1 VYDGIKI
8 DCQVTDPRK
17 WNTSLNSIGRYD
29 QESGEVLPFAEAKA
43 CGLSFLKNQTPQG
56 TRYTIQGSLHR
67 FARNGGE
74 NNDDFN
80 IVEVANTIET
90 LKNKFGINPDKSK
103 ILNFEFGVNIQLPE
117 GITAAEFQKYL
128 VSAYTRGFEKLNRQ
142 RAAVGYIAEF
152 EEFSIKI
159 YDKGYQSGSG
169 ESQQLRIEIKVIRT
183 RWLEQ
188 FGIIRR
194 GEPLYLSRLLD
205 KTIITQLGDILKLKL
220 SSLICTPRNIDESR
234 LTPKEKMTFREC
246 RDARSWEEWDSK
258 TRERKHAQLQ
268 RIFLKVGQADPV
280 DVLQRLVA
288 EKWKALSHFRLPV
301 PTPEKPK
308 KVALSTVIVVGIRSL
323 IEMIITGHMSII
335 RAMLTKGEISGNTS
349 MLIYAPRGN
358 PLCISHPEH
367 LLTGFKRWIDL
378 RIRAPTKAVSVTT
391 DCLIDK
397 QNE

>member
-1 VYDGIKI
+1 MYDGIKI
-8 DCQVTDPRK
+8 DCAVTDPRK
-17 WNTSLNSIGRYD
+17 WNTSLNSIGRHD
-29 QESGEVLPFAEAKA
+29 EATGEILPFTEAKTS
-43 CGLSFLKNQTPQG
+43 GLSFLKTQTPQG
-56 TRYTIQGSLHR
+56 TRHTIQGSIHR

-80 IVEVANTIET
+80 IVEVANTIDI
-90 LKNKFGINPDKSK
+90 LKNKFGINPEQSK
-103 ILNFEFGVNIQLPE
+103 ILNFEFGVNIELPE
-117 GITAAEFQKYL
+117 GITAGEFQKYL

-142 RAAVGYIAEF
+142 RAAIGYIAEF

-183 RWLEQ
+183 RWLQQ
-188 FGIIRR
+188 FGILRK

-246 RDARSWEEWDSK
+246 RDARSWEEWNSK
-258 TRERKHAQLQ
+258 TRERKHEQLQ
-268 RIFLKVGQADPV
+268 RIFKKVGQADPV

-301 PTPEKPK
+301 PTPEIPK
-308 KVALSTVIVVGIRSL
+308 KDAFSTVIVVGIRSL

-335 RAMLTKGEISGNTS
+335 RAMLTKGEISGNSS

-358 PLCISHPEH
+358 PLCITHPEA
-367 LLTGFKRWIDL
+367 LLIGFRRWIDL
-378 RIRAPTKAVSVTT
+378 RIRSPT
-391 DCLIDK
+391 
-397 QNE
+397 

>member
-1 VYDGIKI
+1 MYDGIKI

-17 WNTSLNSIGRYD
+17 WDASLRSIGKFD
-29 QESGEVLPFAEAKA
+29 EATGEVLPFSESKA
-43 CGLSFLKNQTPQG
+43 CGLSFLKSQTPQG
-56 TRYTIQGSLHR
+56 TRHTIQGSLHR
-67 FARNGGE
+67 FARRGGE
-74 NNDDFN
+74 NNDDYN
-80 IVEVANTIET
+80 IVEVAETINT

-103 ILNFEFGVNIQLPE
+103 ILNFEFGVNIILPE
-117 GITAAEFQKYL
+117 GITAGEFQKYL
-128 VSAYTRGFEKLNRQ
+128 VSAYTRGFEKMNGQ

-169 ESQQLRIEIKVIRT
+169 EKQQLRIEIKVIRT

-188 FGIIRR
+188 FGILKQ

-205 KTIITQLGDILKLKL
+205 KTIIKQFGDILKLKL

-246 RDARSWEEWDSK
+246 RDARSWEEWNSK
-258 TRERKHAQLQ
+258 TRERKREQLQ

-301 PTPEKPK
+301 PTPEIPQ
-308 KVALSTVIVVGIRSL
+308 KVAISTVIVVVIRSL
-323 IEMIITGHMSII
+323 IEMIINGHMSIL
-335 RAMLTKGEISGNTS
+335 RALLTKGEISGNSST
-349 MLIYAPRGN
+349 LIYAPRGH
-358 PLCISHPEH
+358 PLH
-367 LLTGFKRWIDL
+367 LLIHQPIDTGFSRWIDL
-378 RIRAPTKAVSVTT
+378 RCRSPT
-391 DCLIDK
+391 
-397 QNE
+397 